1 VSGTPRR
8 VFLSLGSNVGDRS
21 AHLAQAVDSLPDVVA
36 VSPTYETDPVGGP
49 EQGAYLN
56 LVVELSTA
64 IEPRD
69 LLAICHRLEA
79 NAERVREERWGP
91 RTLDIDVVWVEGVE
105 SDDPALTLPHPRWME
120 RRFVLAPLRDLAP
133 ELVSE
138 RDLQLADGSVRRI
151 DPSGA

>member
-1 VSGTPRR
+1 MSAVPRR
-8 VFLSLGSNVGDRS
+8 VFLSIGSNIGDRA
-21 AHLAQAVDSLPDVVA
+21 AHLAQAVESLPDVVA
-36 VSPTYETDPVGGP
+36 VSPVYETDPVGGP
-49 EQGAYLN
+49 DQGAYLN
-56 LVVELSTA
+56 LVVELATA
-64 IEPRD
+64 IEPRE

-91 RTLDIDVVWVEGVE
+91 RTLDIDMVWVEGVV

-133 ELVSE
+133 DLVSA

-151 DPSGA
+151 DPSDA

>member
-1 VSGTPRR
+1 MSGTPRR

-133 ELVSE
+133 DLVSE

>member
-1 VSGTPRR
+1 VSWTARR

-21 AHLAQAVDSLPDVVA
+21 AHLAQAVESLPDVVA

-56 LVVELSTA
+56 LVVELATA
-64 IEPRD
+64 IEPRE

-133 ELVSE
+133 DLVSE

-151 DPSGA
+151 DPSGV

>member
-1 VSGTPRR
+1 MSVATRR
-8 VFLSLGSNVGDRS
+8 VFLSLGSNIGDRA

-49 EQGAYLN
+49 EQGPYLN
-56 LVVELSTA
+56 LVVELATA

-69 LLAICHRLEA
+69 LLAICHRIES

-91 RTLDIDVVWVEGVE
+91 RTLDIDVVWVEGIR

-138 RDLQLADGSVRRI
+138 RDLQLADGTVRRV
-151 DPSGA
+151 DSPDD

>member
-1 VSGTPRR
+1 VSGIPRR

>member
-1 VSGTPRR
+1 VSWTARR

-21 AHLAQAVDSLPDVVA
+21 AHLTQAVESLPDVVA

-56 LVVELSTA
+56 LVVELATA
-64 IEPRD
+64 IEPRE

-133 ELVSE
+133 DLVSE

-151 DPSGA
+151 DPSGV

>member
-1 VSGTPRR
+1 MSGIPRR